1 MCYPRNPSPPAPADW
16 RQRLAPPR
24 TRTSWLHP
32 LTGVSGSPTARRGF
46 AEPPMRVV
54 GRFLTRR
61 QGAPAWMRGQFAEV
75 FDRVAPTQPASTA
88 PCTARF
94 ARAASWVAERC
105 AGGRRWPGRS
115 THSPRWPAPAPATAR
130 ANQPVAAGQFPVE
143 CGGWCATLDENRLF
157 PLANQGGVQ
166 PLHSHHPMKPDA
178 S

>member
-1 MCYPRNPSPPAPADW
+1 
-16 RQRLAPPR
+16 
-24 TRTSWLHP
+24 
-32 LTGVSGSPTARRGF
+32 
-46 AEPPMRVV
+46 MRVV

-61 QGAPAWMRGQFAEV
+61 QGAPAWMRGQFAEA

-115 THSPRWPAPAPATAR
+115 THPPRWPAPAPATAR

-178 S
+178 SRRQVVVSLVVAPTMLRGRCSFFVTLKRLCELRRPSCDL